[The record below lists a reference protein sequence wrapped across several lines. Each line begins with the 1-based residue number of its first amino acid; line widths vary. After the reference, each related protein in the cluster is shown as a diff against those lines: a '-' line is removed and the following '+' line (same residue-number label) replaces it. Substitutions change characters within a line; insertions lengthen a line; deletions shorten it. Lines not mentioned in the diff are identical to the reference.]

1 MNASSITASAGRLR
15 LSEGENQPVRP
26 VEEGCAMNDI
36 GDFQSIQAGILQG
49 LEVVGVE
56 PRWSVGES
64 GGSSDGVPSRAE
76 VRRGA
81 VVEKALDVV
90 VPF

>member
-1 MNASSITASAGRLR
+1 MNH
-15 LSEGENQPVRP
+15 
-26 VEEGCAMNDI
+26 I
-36 GDFQSIQAGILQG
+36 GDFQGIQAGILQG
-49 LEVVGVE
+49 LEVAGVE

-64 GGSSDGVPSRAE
+64 GGGSSDGVPSRAE